1 MVRLLSILI
10 LASTLIGCSGLS
22 AEKPTEIGELTPEQ
36 RDGPADYRIAP
47 GDELEIAFFHTPEL
61 NTSVIVRPDG
71 KIGLPLAQGL
81 EAAGRTP
88 EELATTLRRIYQA
101 ELLEP
106 DVAVNVRTFSAYQ
119 IHVGGEVEEPGM
131 FPLVGQITVLDAIFQ
146 AGGYNSRSRLDGVL
160 LLRRDAAGSTLTIP
174 INIEEAITGEDPA
187 QNLALL
193 PYDIV
198 LVPPSAVANL
208 NTWIEHYIRLNL
220 PIDFGAG
227 IRLDDL

>member
-101 ELLEP
+101 ELLDP

-119 IHVGGEVEEPGM
+119 IHG
-131 FPLVGQITVLDAIFQ
+131 LVQLIVDHLANQRVVRQFRHTVTILKRFWGHSNGFRSRIVLDNQ
-146 AGGYNSRSRLDGVL
+146 
-160 LLRRDAAGSTLTIP
+160 LRVTLP
-174 INIEEAITGEDPA
+174 VDE
-187 QNLALL
+187 
-193 PYDIV
+193 
-198 LVPPSAVANL
+198 
-208 NTWIEHYIRLNL
+208 RLNSWTKL
-220 PIDFGAG
+220 
-227 IRLDDL
+227 